1 MSTKMRAVVYDK
13 PFSVTVREV
22 DKPKILHPDDI
33 IVKVTTSC
41 ICGSDLHMYEG
52 RTAAQAGIV
61 FGHEKYVMGIVDVR
75 SRSSS
80 LLDNESESFA
90 CDIGSRLWCHR
101 ESSFL
106 LSSKESIIDPNEMQL
121 LKKGDRVVM
130 PFNVACGRCLNCEE
144 GEVRVLYFGQ
154 SWILEIR
161 LEAHTGE
168 ALSLHSR
175 VLSINVDGSYVAMG
189 PYPGGQAEYVRVP
202 FADFNALTLPP
213 GTANEEDF
221 ALLADIFP
229 TGWHGVQLSGFRPGE
244 SVAVFGAGP
253 VGLMAAYSA
262 VLRGAS
268 EVYVVDRVPE
278 RLAKAKEIG
287 CTPIDFSKGDPVEQI
302 MGLRGGREVDRGVD
316 AVGYQ
321 ATTGDGKT
329 EQPNAVIEA
338 LIRVVRP
345 TGGLGIPGLYVPSD
359 PGAPDAASAKGYISF
374 PFGKLFEKGLTVGTG
389 QCNVKAYNRYLRDLI
404 IAGRAKPSFVVSH
417 NVSLDDAADAYVKFD
432 KRIDGYTKVLLH
444 P

>member
-1 MSTKMRAVVYDK
+1 MRAVVYDK
-13 PFSVTVREV
+13 PFTVSVREV
-22 DKPKILHPDDI
+22 EKPKILHPDDI
-33 IVKVTTSC
+33 IVRVTTSC

-61 FGHEKYVMGIVDVR
+61 FGHENMGIVDEV
-75 SRSSS
+75 
-80 LLDNESESFA
+80 
-90 CDIGSRLWCHR
+90 GTGVT
-101 ESSFL
+101 
-106 LSSKESIIDPNEMQL
+106 L

-144 GEVRVLYFGQ
+144 GRSAFCTLVNPGFVRYVF
-154 SWILEIR
+154 
-161 LEAHTGE
+161 
-168 ALSLHSR
+168 AL
-175 VLSINVDGSYVAMG
+175 YVAMG

-213 GTANEEDF
+213 GTAHEEDF

-262 VLRGAS
+262 VLRGAA

-287 CTPIDFSKGDPVEQI
+287 CTPIDFSASDPVEQI
-302 MGLRGGREVDRGVD
+302 KALRGGYEVDRGVD

-374 PFGKLFEKGLTVGTG
+374 PFGKLFEKGLTMGTG

-417 NVSLDDAADAYVKFD
+417 NVSLDEAADAYVKFD